1 MEILCQPPSE
11 STITGSSSDLS
22 NLSRKELQT
31 VLQQR
36 GQTAAEHIERTFTQA
51 LISQPTTVIIA
62 THVPPYPESA
72 WYQKYAGAFD
82 WIPDF
87 TCKAVGDTILR
98 LAEEHPTV
106 QIKVYCG
113 HGHWAGYVQMAD
125 NIEVFTG
132 RAEYGSPSLA
142 GQIHYS

>member
-1 MEILCQPPSE
+1 MLVHL
-11 STITGSSSDLS
+11 TGS
-22 NLSRKELQT
+22 Q
-31 VLQQR
+31 
-36 GQTAAEHIERTFTQA
+36 
-51 LISQPTTVIIA
+51 ISPVKLLVTR
-62 THVPPYPESA
+62 
-72 WYQKYAGAFD
+72 
-82 WIPDF
+82 
-87 TCKAVGDTILR
+87 ILR